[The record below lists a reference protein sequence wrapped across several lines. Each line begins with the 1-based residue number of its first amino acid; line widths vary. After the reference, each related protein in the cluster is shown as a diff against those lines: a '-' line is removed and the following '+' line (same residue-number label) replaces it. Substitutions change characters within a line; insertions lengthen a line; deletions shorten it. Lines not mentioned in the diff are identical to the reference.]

1 MGSYLSEIVAAHRAA
16 AAADARPIESLRR
29 AAARADAPRGFAAAI
44 SRQAERGLGV
54 IAEVKRRSPSRGD
67 IDSSLDPEALARD
80 YARGG
85 ATCLS
90 VLTDREYFSGSPE
103 DLTAARAATALP
115 VLRKDFTVAAADL
128 YDARAMGA
136 DAVLLIV
143 AALSN
148 DELARFSDIAGEL
161 GLDALVEVHDEAELE
176 RALAANARL
185 VGVNQCDLQ
194 TFEVDGNRAE
204 VLAARIPPGVVAVAE
219 SGVRDGDDAARLAA
233 AGFAAVLV
241 GESLVRSG
249 DRAAAVAA
257 MRGHRVAARPVAGAG
272 AVSAPSV

>member
-1 MGSYLSEIVAAHRAA
+1 MGSYLSDIVAAHRAA
-16 AAADARPIESLRR
+16 ADADRRPLESVR
-29 AAARADAPRGFAAAI
+29 AAAAAADPPRGFAAALA
-44 SRQAERGLGV
+44 RQASTGLGV

-67 IDSSLDPEALARD
+67 LDPGLDPAAAARD

-90 VLTDREYFSGSPE
+90 VLTDHHYFGGSPE
-103 DLTAARAATALP
+103 DLAAVRGAVDLP
-115 VLRKDFTVAAADL
+115 VLRKDFTVSVADV
-128 YDARAMGA
+128 YDARIMGA

-143 AALSN
+143 AALSD
-148 DELARFSDIAGEL
+148 DELARFSDTAGEL

-176 RALAANARL
+176 RALAADARL
-185 VGVNQCDLQ
+185 VGVNQRDLE
-194 TFEVDGNRAE
+194 TFEVDGRRAE
-204 VLAARIPPGVVAVAE
+204 RLGAGIPSGIVAVAE

-241 GESLVRSG
+241 GESLVRAG

-257 MRGHRVAARPVAGAG
+257 MGGHAVAPRPSARPMRASG
-272 AVSAPSV
+272 